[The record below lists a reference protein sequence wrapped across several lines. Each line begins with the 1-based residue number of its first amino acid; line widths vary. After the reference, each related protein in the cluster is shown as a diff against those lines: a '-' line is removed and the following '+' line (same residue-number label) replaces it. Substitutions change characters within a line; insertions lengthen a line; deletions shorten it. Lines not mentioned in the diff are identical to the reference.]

1 MYAYAD
7 ATATVTEASV
17 HVFEEFASFC
27 LLQYFAPGAL
37 FHQQVHVHLQ
47 SVISMGKMRL
57 RAYESWH
64 MQSIFCVG
72 VLDKY
77 LYSQMFAYKQVSAS

>member
-1 MYAYAD
+1 MF
-7 ATATVTEASV
+7 SKNSLR
-17 HVFEEFASFC
+17 FAFYSILPLAPDFISRFTC
-27 LLQYFAPGAL
+27 ILQAAG
-37 FHQQVHVHLQ
+37 
-47 SVISMGKMRL
+47 MGKMRL